1 MYKTI
6 LYTDGDSGQEKGGKK
21 ELLRS
26 KRREK
31 KDKNKDKGYA
41 ALGEDSS
48 PDEMDIPDAR

>member
-1 MYKTI
+1 MLNYTI
-6 LYTDGDSGQEKGGKK
+6 DGDSGQERSKK

-26 KRREK
+26 KRKEK

-48 PDEMDIPDAR
+48 PDDMDFSDTR